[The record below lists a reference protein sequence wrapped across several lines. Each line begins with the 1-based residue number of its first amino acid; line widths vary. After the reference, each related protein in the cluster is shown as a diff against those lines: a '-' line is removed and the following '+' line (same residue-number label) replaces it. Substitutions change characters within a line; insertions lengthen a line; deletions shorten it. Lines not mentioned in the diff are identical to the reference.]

1 MERFL
6 PCETLPRDPGFK
18 EGPLWT
24 LALPRNGV
32 SAKLLLIQDPHPE
45 CLVSWGIPMTRETA
59 IMVCLLRVCPVG
71 MDSGEPHTQKVL
83 WSSSAERNQG
93 FHVMAAA
100 E

>member
-18 EGPLWT
+18 ERPLWT
-24 LALPRNGV
+24 LALSRNGV

-59 IMVCLLRVCPVG
+59 IMVCLLGVCPVG
-71 MDSGEPHTQKVL
+71 MDSGEPHTQNTGTLVL
-83 WSSSAERNQG
+83 
-93 FHVMAAA
+93 
-100 E
+100 